1 MKVEFLSKFNK
12 DLEKLDVD
20 HVRNAVLKAIHIV
33 ETAKHLSEIPHIK
46 KLKGHKSAYR
56 IKIGDYRIGL
66 FIEGNVVEFARVH
79 HRKDIYSFF
88 P

>member
-20 HVRNAVLKAIHIV
+20 HVRNAVLKSIRFV
-33 ETAKHLSEIPHIK
+33 ETAKHFSEIPHIK

-66 FIEGNVVEFARVH
+66 FIEGNVAEFARIH
-79 HRKDIYSFF
+79 HRKDIYTFF

>member
-1 MKVEFLSKFNK
+1 MKIEFLRKFNK

-20 HVRNAVLKAIHIV
+20 HVRNAALKAITVV
-33 ETAKHLSEIPHIK
+33 EKAKQISDIPNIK
-46 KLKGHKSAYR
+46 KLTGHKAAYR

-66 FIEGNVVEFARVH
+66 FIEGDVGEFARIH
-79 HRKDIYSFF
+79 HRKDIYTIF